1 MREPQLLPRRRRRPR
16 MQFRFAQPLTPAL
29 SHGERETYG
38 DVLQSRFAQTLI
50 PAFSQWEKG
59 EEREAIRRLNP
70 AIPEEVVS
78 ACAGI
83 RSEA

>member
-1 MREPQLLPRRRRRPR
+1 

-38 DVLQSRFAQTLI
+38 DVLQTRFAQTLI
-50 PAFSQWEKG
+50 PAFSQWEKE

-70 AIPEEVVS
+70 AIP
-78 ACAGI
+78 G
-83 RSEA
+83 EARATIKRYLQVRFEREMNP